1 LIDFWPSVSPGNT
14 WHDDDDDDDDEGDDA
29 TAEGA
34 TVEHASANTSR
45 ERAMGGQKWAVQ
57 VVSIGVRSMASGGA
71 ITKPRCDA
79 VVA

>member
-1 LIDFWPSVSPGNT
+1 MAALIILIDFWPSVSPGNT

-45 ERAMGGQKWAVQ
+45 ERAMGGQKRAVQ
-57 VVSIGVRSMASGGA
+57 VVSIVRSSGAANHEASM
-71 ITKPRCDA
+71 
-79 VVA
+79 